1 MKDMKTAVI
10 LFGPPG
16 AGKGT
21 QARSLSSALNCPAIS
36 TGDIL
41 REAVAAG
48 TDLGKTAR
56 GYMESGSLVPDSVVD
71 GIVKERIAR
80 PDCSLGFILDGY
92 PRTIPQAEFVE
103 GLFAPGEL
111 HTVVVSILVGDEV
124 LLDRLSGRRVCP
136 GCRKMF
142 HLRNSP
148 SRAGEQCDECGA
160 QLIQRRDDQEAVVRE
175 RLQVYRRE
183 TEPLIEYYRSRK
195 VYFEV
200 EGDGIAAGIFESILG
215 VVRARRGTMAGGG

>member
-1 MKDMKTAVI
+1 MKTAVI

-21 QARSLSSALNCPAIS
+21 QARRLSSELDFPAIS

-48 TDLGKTAR
+48 TELGTMAR
-56 GYMESGSLVPDSVVD
+56 RFMEAGSLVPDTVVD
-71 GIVKERIAR
+71 GIVRERLAR
-80 PDCSLGFILDGY
+80 PDCASGFILDGY
-92 PRTIPQAEFVE
+92 PRTIPQAKSVE

-111 HTVVVSILVGDEV
+111 RTVVVGIRVGDDI

-148 SRAGEQCDECGA
+148 SRSGELCDECGTR
-160 QLIQRRDDQEAVVRE
+160 LILRRDDHEEVVRE
-175 RLQVYRRE
+175 RLQVYRKE
-183 TEPLIEYYRSRK
+183 TEPLIEYYRSRDL
-195 VYFEV
+195 YSEV
-200 EGDGIAAGIFESILG
+200 EGDGGAEAIFESILG
-215 VVRARRGTMAGGG
+215 VVKARRGTAGAGA